1 MFNRLSINEELNNL
15 RVKNDENAIVIHFNK
30 VIEKQREVIVSLQSE
45 ILLLKSYISL
55 QSQQE
60 NLVIDSKQRVEGLL
74 KVKEQVDSY
83 C

>member
-30 VIEKQREVIVSLQSE
+30 VIEKQKEVIVSLQSE

-60 NLVIDSKQRVEGLL
+60 NLVIDSKLSVEGLL
-74 KVKEQVDSY
+74 KAKEQVDSY

>member
-60 NLVIDSKQRVEGLL
+60 NVVIDSKQRVEGLL